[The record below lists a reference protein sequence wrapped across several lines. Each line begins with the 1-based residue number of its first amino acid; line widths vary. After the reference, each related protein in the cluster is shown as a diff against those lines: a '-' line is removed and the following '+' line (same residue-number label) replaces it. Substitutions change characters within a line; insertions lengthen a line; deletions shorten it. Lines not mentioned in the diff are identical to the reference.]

1 MVYIYCLLLEQ
12 NKFYIGKTAN
22 PDYRLEDHFKGRGS
36 EWTKLYKPIKVLELL
51 EDCDDYD
58 EDKYVRIYMDQ
69 HGIENVRGGSF
80 STIKLHK
87 TTISQLQKMSR
98 GTSDKCFKC
107 GEAGH
112 FSRGCRGG
120 SKKAKPSS
128 KIKNINEVIPSSKG
142 ELKAPSIGKEILK
155 TVLGFVK
162 DVIVEDLKENL
173 LVKSEPKK
181 RKYKKKKKLDVT
193 CYRCGREGHYA
204 TKCKNKTTVDGNN
217 L

>member
-12 NKFYIGKTAN
+12 NKFYIGKTVN

-36 EWTKLYKPIKVLELL
+36 EWTKLYKPVKILELI

-87 TTISQLQKMSR
+87 TTITQLQKMSR

-107 GEAGH
+107 GEGGH

-128 KIKNINEVIPSSKG
+128 KVKNLNEVIPK
-142 ELKAPSIGKEILK
+142 PSLGRDILN
-155 TVLGFVK
+155 TVVGGVLGFVK
-162 DVIVEDLKENL
+162 DVIIEDLRPKEE
-173 LVKSEPKK
+173 VKK

-193 CYRCGREGHYA
+193 CYRCGRAGHYA
-204 TKCKNKTTVDGNN
+204 TKCKNKTTIDGNK

>member
-1 MVYIYCLLLEQ
+1 MVYIYCLLLEE
-12 NKFYIGKTAN
+12 NKFYIGKTVN
-22 PDYRLEDHFKGRGS
+22 PDYRLGDHFKGRGS
-36 EWTKLYKPIKVLELL
+36 EWTKLYKPIKVLELI

-98 GTSDKCFKC
+98 GTKDECFKC

-120 SKKAKPSS
+120 LKKAKKPPSVKIPNPDS
-128 KIKNINEVIPSSKG
+128 SIKRDNALLENTGSSIKNVIVTTIVSG
-142 ELKAPSIGKEILK
+142 
-155 TVLGFVK
+155 VLGLVK
-162 DVIVEDLKENL
+162 DVILDQGFEEIK
-173 LVKSEPKK
+173 KPK
-181 RKYKKKKKLDVT
+181 RK
-193 CYRCGREGHYA
+193 
-204 TKCKNKTTVDGNN
+204 
-217 L
+217 

>member
-12 NKFYIGKTAN
+12 NKFYIGKTTN

-36 EWTKLYKPIKVLELL
+36 KWTTLYKPIKVLELIA
-51 EDCDDYD
+51 DCDDYD

-80 STIKLHK
+80 STIKLAK
-87 TTISQLQKMSR
+87 TTVKQLEKMSR

-120 SKKAKPSS
+120 LKKAKAQS
-128 KIKNINEVIPSSKG
+128 KIVIPPPPPISPVKKES
-142 ELKAPSIGKEILK
+142 AGKEILK
-155 TVLGFVK
+155 GFLGVVK
-162 DVIVEDLKENL
+162 DIIVEDLFSK
-173 LVKSEPKK
+173 PKPK
-181 RKYKKKKKLDVT
+181 GKYKKKKKLNVT
-193 CYRCGREGHYA
+193 CYRCGRVGHYA
-204 TKCKNKTTVDGNN
+204 TKCKNKTTVDGNR